1 MIDSIRSW
9 FDALSSREK
18 ILISVLAIL
27 LAGLIAFYGVF
38 KPLVG
43 AMDAG
48 ELRYQ
53 DAIERQTRIEA
64 KAAFFDQKEQSSEA
78 EVQSASGSIEAIVS
92 QSAGEAGFATGAINA
107 QTDASVTMTINAAK
121 PTAFFHWIALLEQ
134 RGIMVSEISVNSA
147 SNETVTATLKLQ

>member
-18 ILISVLAIL
+18 ILISVLSIL
-27 LAGLIAFYGVF
+27 LAGVIAFYGVF

-43 AMDAG
+43 AMNTA

-64 KAAFFDQKEQSSEA
+64 KAAFFDRKEKGPEG

-107 QTDASVTMTINAAK
+107 QTDASVTVTINAAK
-121 PTAFFHWIALLEQ
+121 STAFFRWIALLEQ
-134 RGIMVSEISVNSA
+134 RGILVSEISVNSA
-147 SNETVTATLKLQ
+147 SNETVTATLKLR